1 MAAFDVLLLRC
12 PPFAMSSFCDA
23 LLCGALLCNGFSF
36 PCSPRGT
43 PSEKTLREILWKEEQ
58 LQRKDWEKAEME
70 NGGMPLTRRT
80 LIRTPISKGI
90 CTSNEYRT
98 NHEHGGINKHGTR
111 HAYNNYEER
120 KKDME
125 RNSQVRVKISNLDY
139 TISKNDLVELFSNV
153 CTVVNAW
160 INYDHTDRSDGT
172 AVCIFENINDAQ
184 KAIDKY
190 DG

>member
-1 MAAFDVLLLRC
+1 M
-12 PPFAMSSFCDA
+12 
-23 LLCGALLCNGFSF
+23 
-36 PCSPRGT
+36 
-43 PSEKTLREILWKEEQ
+43 REFKRYNHEERH
-58 LQRKDWEKAEME
+58 QRRHYERSYGKK
-70 NGGMPLTRRT
+70 NNYN
-80 LIRTPISKGI
+80 
-90 CTSNEYRT
+90 SNEYRT

-190 DG
+190 DGSEIEGQSMKMEIIHRRNYVYKKKYKSRCPW